1 MKFTQKIFLITFAF
15 VTISINL
22 IGIIIINN
30 NYKTQIDAKMESN
43 ISNINNISSVLK
55 FYNITEMN
63 VDVLKKDN
71 IYYEISNENNI
82 IYTNLLFD
90 MSEIKEQ
97 IEPTEEN
104 IKSIISKEILFMSV
118 KTGEYNIIIA
128 ENLED
133 VFMMREEQIYFFIK
147 VSMIFSFIIA
157 FCLYL
162 AIHLLTRR
170 IKKLNKAVEKIAN
183 GNYSTRVKK
192 LGKDEVGDLA
202 IAFNKMAKSIE
213 NTIKE
218 IETVSENRQ
227 NFIHNITHEIRTPLT
242 SIIGYSS
249 LIKNGKVDE
258 KEKIIE
264 YNNKI
269 YEEGNY
275 LNLISERLMDI
286 VLLNN
291 KKMKLENI
299 DVSKTVQEIIE
310 SIQFDYK
317 EVNFYKNIELDINF
331 KSDKVLLHSLIVNLV
346 KNAIMS
352 YEENSEK
359 VINIILKQL
368 TSKTII
374 LSIID
379 KGKGMTAEQLQKVT
393 EPFYTLNKD
402 RNRKISGM
410 GLGLPLCI
418 KICDVINAELKIES
432 MLGKGTAVNI
442 EFNI

>member
-30 NYKTQIDAKMESN
+30 NYQTQIDAKMENN
-43 ISNINNISSVLK
+43 ISNIKNISNALK
-55 FYNITEMN
+55 FYNVTEMN
-63 VDVLKKDN
+63 VNILKKDN
-71 IYYEISNENNI
+71 TYYEISDGNNI

-118 KTGEYNIIIA
+118 KAGDYNIIIA

-133 VFMMREEQIYFFIK
+133 VFVMREEQIYFFIK

-157 FCLYL
+157 FCLY
-162 AIHLLTRR
+162 ITIYLLTRR
-170 IKKLNKAVEKIAN
+170 IKKLNKAVEKISD

-192 LGKDEVGDLA
+192 LGKDEVGNLA
-202 IAFNKMAKSIE
+202 ISFNKMAESIE
-213 NTIKE
+213 NTIEE

-249 LIKNGKVDE
+249 LIKNGKIDD

-291 KKMKLENI
+291 KKVELESINI
-299 DVSKTVQEIIE
+299 SKTVQEIIE
-310 SIQFDYK
+310 SMEFDYK
-317 EVNFYKNIELDINF
+317 EIKFCKRIESNINF
-331 KSDKVLLHSLIVNLV
+331 KSDRVLLHSLIVNLV

-359 VINIILKQL
+359 TINIILKQL
-368 TSKTII
+368 TSKIII

-379 KGKGMTAEQLQKVT
+379 KGKGMTEKQLQKIT

-402 RNRKISGM
+402 RNRKMSGM

-418 KICDVINAELKIES
+418 KICDVLNAELKIES
-432 MLGKGTAVNI
+432 MLGEGTAVNI